1 MHTLSFHCARK
12 TQKYYCPEL
21 LSLGILVQGLFY
33 GFLEKYSPLVCKRIP
48 PKDALDGIENC
59 AKYAYEEFAQF
70 TVHNNFIPG
79 HESLSSESSSR
90 IPCFSGSKVLNQ
102 IFIRRQ
108 RVFKHSTVPDHILE
122 CEFIYRV
129 IFLNAYSKESSHTRV
144 RTYQIRIS
152 PR

>member
-1 MHTLSFHCARK
+1 M
-12 TQKYYCPEL
+12 
-21 LSLGILVQGLFY
+21 QGLFY

-59 AKYAYEEFAQF
+59 AKYAYEDFAQF
-70 TVHNNFIPG
+70 TVHINFIPG

-108 RVFKHSTVPDHILE
+108 RVFKHSTVLDHILE

-129 IFLNAYSKESSHTRV
+129 IFLYCRGNVFDSGLLLSRDQETCE
-144 RTYQIRIS
+144 Q
-152 PR
+152 

>member
-1 MHTLSFHCARK
+1 MSSLKIRETAK
-12 TQKYYCPEL
+12 KMPE
-21 LSLGILVQGLFY
+21 S
-33 GFLEKYSPLVCKRIP
+33 P

-59 AKYAYEEFAQF
+59 AKYAYEDFAQF

-108 RVFKHSTVPDHILE
+108 RVFKHSTVLDHILE